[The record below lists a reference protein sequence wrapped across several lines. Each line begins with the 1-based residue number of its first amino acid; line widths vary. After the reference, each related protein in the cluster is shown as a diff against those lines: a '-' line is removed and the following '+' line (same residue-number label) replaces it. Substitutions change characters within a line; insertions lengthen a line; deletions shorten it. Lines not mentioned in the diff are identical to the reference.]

1 MLGVGEMLSKVFK
14 SLLGGQIAKN
24 FANIH
29 GEQRAKIIQ
38 STFPRHL
45 KAWNRPPS
53 YPASS
58 IPLNQRS
65 GNESSLRSKER
76 RLKLREWE
84 QAIGIL
90 LYTKPLQ
97 VSCRTPKQYAEG
109 HKCILGDLVHFCFR
123 LTCVPD

>member
-1 MLGVGEMLSKVFK
+1 MLGVGEMFSKVFK

-58 IPLNQRS
+58 IPLTSGRETSQACVVRNEDSSYENGNRLLVFYFTQNPCRS
-65 GNESSLRSKER
+65 VVER
-76 RLKLREWE
+76 QNSMRRVINTSWE
-84 QAIGIL
+84 T
-90 LYTKPLQ
+90 LYIF
-97 VSCRTPKQYAEG
+97 VS
-109 HKCILGDLVHFCFR
+109 D
-123 LTCVPD
+123 